1 MHILA
6 DREHSFVRDDRSSSP
21 EYATAVRVDLH
32 YPKIVDNGDN
42 ICCFPNLEP
51 GVISRMRESLRAKLE
66 ADRARKKREGKRLT
80 GLDDDALS
88 MLVEKVQEKL
98 PQKNITRSRVLRAAC
113 YLDDDKLIQK
123 LAQLLVENT

>member
-1 MHILA
+1 VA
-6 DREHSFVRDDRSSSP
+6 RSDRIAKGV
-21 EYATAVRVDLH
+21 TRVTERR
-32 YPKIVDNGDN
+32 N
-42 ICCFPNLEP
+42 ITTGKQMNL
-51 GVISRMRESLRAKLE
+51 
-66 ADRARKKREGKRLT
+66 RLT

-113 YLDDDKLIQK
+113 YLEDDDFIEK